1 MEHPTWIGDL
11 TTVIESASD
20 KVYEPLK
27 ALKYLMSCNLCN
39 LICNLPK
46 KFYDIRAVLFFSPF
60 HDQVA

>member
-1 MEHPTWIGDL
+1 MQHPTWIPDL
-11 TTVIESASD
+11 TTVTESYFD

-46 KFYDIRAVLFFSPF
+46 KFYDIRAVLFFSEL
-60 HDQVA
+60 HDQGA

>member
-1 MEHPTWIGDL
+1 MENPMQITKTI
-11 TTVIESASD
+11 TVIESASD

-46 KFYDIRAVLFFSPF
+46 KFYDIRAVLFFSAIQ
-60 HDQVA
+60 DQGA